1 MNPLSILKYAKWI
14 GIGLLVVGIGLV
26 IWNIKSTYAEND
38 QLKVT
43 IKTKDASIDAL
54 KFSVK
59 QQKEVNDELLKRKQ
73 EVEIVEKERIVYINK
88 IVKGDTVYIETT
100 KKEAEEIKN
109 SNPELLANFY
119 INRYNTIL
127 QCIADTT
134 EGKEDK
140 CATP

>member
-1 MNPLSILKYAKWI
+1 
-14 GIGLLVVGIGLV
+14 
-26 IWNIKSTYAEND
+26 
-38 QLKVT
+38 
-43 IKTKDASIDAL
+43 
-54 KFSVK
+54 
-59 QQKEVNDELLKRKQ
+59 LKRKQ